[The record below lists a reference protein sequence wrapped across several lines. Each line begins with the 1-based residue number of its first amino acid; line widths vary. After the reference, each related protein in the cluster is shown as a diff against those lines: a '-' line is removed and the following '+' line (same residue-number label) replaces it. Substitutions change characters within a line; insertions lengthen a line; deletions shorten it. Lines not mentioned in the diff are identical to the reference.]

1 MARQPSTNKSAKIVK
16 NIPTTDSAP
25 GVTCVTKSGKKYR
38 ISQDADRGKH
48 TLWRSVEDG
57 YEKLETADSPYD
69 LYPLVDWDN

>member
-1 MARQPSTNKSAKIVK
+1 MARQPSTNKSAKFVK

-48 TLWRSVEDG
+48 TLWRIVEGG
-57 YEKLETADSPYD
+57 YEKLEVADSPYD

>member
-48 TLWRSVEDG
+48 TLWRIVEGG
-57 YEKLETADSPYD
+57 YEKLEVADSPYD

>member
-1 MARQPSTNKSAKIVK
+1 MARQPSTNKLAKIVK

-48 TLWRSVEDG
+48 TLWRIVEGG